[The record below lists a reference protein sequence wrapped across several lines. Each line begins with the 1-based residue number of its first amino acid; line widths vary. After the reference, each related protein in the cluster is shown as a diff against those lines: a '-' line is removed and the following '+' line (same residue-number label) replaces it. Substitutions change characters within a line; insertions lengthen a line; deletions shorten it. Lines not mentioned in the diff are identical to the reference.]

1 MLIYGFQEGRMRHIK
16 INKTIW
22 SIFIIFTVFCSHAIE
37 IVNPESP
44 KDPDAD
50 KNNITKKQ
58 YNIDFKKQDG
68 LFYRGFTEGMTGF
81 YLDQL
86 TWEGNSEG
94 NQAKLIDFVK
104 SINIKG
110 YKMSKRTAEN
120 LSVVYYVP
128 YIFDIELKNGTMI
141 KNAKGRI
148 PQIDS
153 FYVYDETGKE
163 KCFTYFLRYWLE
175 DKRIFSDNNSNDY
188 DETPPLPKELVTF
201 IEFNTQKK

>member
-1 MLIYGFQEGRMRHIK
+1 MRHIK

-22 SIFIIFTVFCSHAIE
+22 SLLILFTVFCSHAIE

-44 KDPDAD
+44 KDPGAD
-50 KNNITKKQ
+50 KTGITKKQ

-68 LFYRGFTEGMTGF
+68 LFYRGYTEGMTGF
-81 YLDQL
+81 YLDKL
-86 TWEGNSEG
+86 TWDGNSEG

-128 YIFDIELKNGTMI
+128 YIFDIELRNGTMI
-141 KNAKGRI
+141 KDAKGRI

-153 FYVYDETGKE
+153 FYVFDETGKE

-201 IEFNTQKK
+201 IEFTTQKK

>member
-1 MLIYGFQEGRMRHIK
+1 MYHIK
-16 INKTIW
+16 TNKKIW
-22 SIFIIFTVFCSHAIE
+22 SLLILFTVFCSHAIE

-44 KDPDAD
+44 KDPGAD
-50 KNNITKKQ
+50 KTGITKKQ

-68 LFYRGFTEGMTGF
+68 LFYRGYTEGMTGF
-81 YLDQL
+81 YLDKL
-86 TWEGNSEG
+86 TWDGNSEG

-128 YIFDIELKNGTMI
+128 YIFDIELRNGTMI
-141 KNAKGRI
+141 KDAKGRI

-153 FYVYDETGKE
+153 FYVFDETGKE

-175 DKRIFSDNNSNDY
+175 DKRVFSDNNSNDY

>member
-1 MLIYGFQEGRMRHIK
+1 MYHIK
-16 INKTIW
+16 INKKIW
-22 SIFIIFTVFCSHAIE
+22 SLLILFTVFCSHAIE

-44 KDPDAD
+44 KDPGAD
-50 KNNITKKQ
+50 KTGITKKQ

-68 LFYRGFTEGMTGF
+68 LFYRGYTEGMTGF
-81 YLDQL
+81 YLDKL
-86 TWEGNSEG
+86 TWDGNSEG

-128 YIFDIELKNGTMI
+128 YIFDIELRNGTMI
-141 KNAKGRI
+141 KDAKGRI

-153 FYVYDETGKE
+153 FYVFDETGKE

-175 DKRIFSDNNSNDY
+175 DKRVFSDNNSNDY

-201 IEFNTQKK
+201 IEFTAQKK

>member
-1 MLIYGFQEGRMRHIK
+1 MCHIR
-16 INKTIW
+16 INKKIW
-22 SIFIIFTVFCSHAIE
+22 AFLVFFTVVCTHAIE

-44 KDPDAD
+44 KDPGAE
-50 KNNITKKQ
+50 KTNITKKQ
-58 YNIDFKKQDG
+58 YNVDFKKQDG

-81 YLDQL
+81 YLDKL

-120 LSVVYYVP
+120 LSVVYYIP

-141 KNAKGRI
+141 KDAKGRI

-175 DKRIFSDNNSNDY
+175 DKRIFSDNNSADY

>member
-1 MLIYGFQEGRMRHIK
+1 MCHIR
-16 INKTIW
+16 INKKIW
-22 SIFIIFTVFCSHAIE
+22 AFLVFFTVVCTHAIE

-44 KDPDAD
+44 KDPGAE
-50 KNNITKKQ
+50 KTNITKKQ

-81 YLDQL
+81 YLDKL

-120 LSVVYYVP
+120 LSVVYYIP

-141 KNAKGRI
+141 KDAKGRI

-175 DKRIFSDNNSNDY
+175 DKRIFSDNNSADY

-201 IEFNTQKK
+201 IKFNTQKK

>member
-1 MLIYGFQEGRMRHIK
+1 MCHIR
-16 INKTIW
+16 INKKIW
-22 SIFIIFTVFCSHAIE
+22 AFLVFFTVVCTHAIE

-44 KDPDAD
+44 KDPGAE
-50 KNNITKKQ
+50 KTNITKKQ

-81 YLDQL
+81 YLDKL

-120 LSVVYYVP
+120 LSVVYYIP

-141 KNAKGRI
+141 KDAKGRI

-175 DKRIFSDNNSNDY
+175 DKRIFSDNNSADY

-201 IEFNTQKK
+201 IEFNTQEK

>member
-1 MLIYGFQEGRMRHIK
+1 MCHIR
-16 INKTIW
+16 INKKIW
-22 SIFIIFTVFCSHAIE
+22 AFLVFFTVVCTHAIE

-44 KDPDAD
+44 KDPGAE
-50 KNNITKKQ
+50 KTNITKKQ

-68 LFYRGFTEGMTGF
+68 HFYRGFTEGMTGF
-81 YLDQL
+81 YLDKL

-120 LSVVYYVP
+120 LSVVYYIP

-141 KNAKGRI
+141 KDAKGRI

-175 DKRIFSDNNSNDY
+175 DKRIFSDNNSADY

>member
-1 MLIYGFQEGRMRHIK
+1 MYHIK
-16 INKTIW
+16 TNKKIW
-22 SIFIIFTVFCSHAIE
+22 SLLILFTVFCSHAIE

-44 KDPDAD
+44 KDPGAD
-50 KNNITKKQ
+50 KTGITKKQ

-68 LFYRGFTEGMTGF
+68 LFYRGYTEGMTGF
-81 YLDQL
+81 YLDKL
-86 TWEGNSEG
+86 TWDGNSEG

-128 YIFDIELKNGTMI
+128 YIFDIELRNGTMI
-141 KNAKGRI
+141 KDAKGRI

-153 FYVYDETGKE
+153 FYVFDETGKE

-201 IEFNTQKK
+201 IEFTAQKK

>member
-1 MLIYGFQEGRMRHIK
+1 MYHIK
-16 INKTIW
+16 INKKIW
-22 SIFIIFTVFCSHAIE
+22 SLLILFTVFCSHAIE

-44 KDPDAD
+44 KDPGAD
-50 KNNITKKQ
+50 KTGITKKQ

-81 YLDQL
+81 YLDKL
-86 TWEGNSEG
+86 TWDGNSEG

-128 YIFDIELKNGTMI
+128 YIFDIELRNGTMI
-141 KNAKGRI
+141 KDAKGRI
-148 PQIDS
+148 PEIDS
-153 FYVYDETGKE
+153 FYVFDETGKE

-175 DKRIFSDNNSNDY
+175 DKRVFSDNNSNDY

-201 IEFNTQKK
+201 IEFTAQKK

>member
-1 MLIYGFQEGRMRHIK
+1 MCHIK
-16 INKTIW
+16 INKKIW
-22 SIFIIFTVFCSHAIE
+22 SFFILFTVVCTHAIE

-44 KDPDAD
+44 KDPEAG
-50 KNNITKKQ
+50 NTNITKKQ

-120 LSVVYYVP
+120 LSAVYYVP

-175 DKRIFSDNNSNDY
+175 DKRIFSDNNSDDY

>member
-1 MLIYGFQEGRMRHIK
+1 MCHIR
-16 INKTIW
+16 INKKIW
-22 SIFIIFTVFCSHAIE
+22 AFLVFFTVVCTHAIE

-44 KDPDAD
+44 KDPGAE
-50 KNNITKKQ
+50 KTNITKKQ

-81 YLDQL
+81 YLDKL

-120 LSVVYYVP
+120 LSVVYYVQH
-128 YIFDIELKNGTMI
+128 
-141 KNAKGRI
+141 NAILYLEFSKGSYL
-148 PQIDS
+148 QIHS
-153 FYVYDETGKE
+153 
-163 KCFTYFLRYWLE
+163 
-175 DKRIFSDNNSNDY
+175 
-188 DETPPLPKELVTF
+188 
-201 IEFNTQKK
+201 

>member
-1 MLIYGFQEGRMRHIK
+1 MCHIR
-16 INKTIW
+16 INKKIW
-22 SIFIIFTVFCSHAIE
+22 AFLVFFTVVCTHAIE
-37 IVNPESP
+37 IVNPELP
-44 KDPDAD
+44 KDPGAE
-50 KNNITKKQ
+50 KTNITKKQ

-81 YLDQL
+81 YLDKL

-120 LSVVYYVP
+120 LSVVYYIP

-141 KNAKGRI
+141 KDAKGRI

-175 DKRIFSDNNSNDY
+175 DKRIFSDNNSADY

>member
-1 MLIYGFQEGRMRHIK
+1 MYHIK
-16 INKTIW
+16 INKKIW
-22 SIFIIFTVFCSHAIE
+22 SLLILFTVFCSHAIE

-44 KDPDAD
+44 KDPGVD
-50 KNNITKKQ
+50 KTEITKKQ

-81 YLDQL
+81 YLDKL
-86 TWEGNSEG
+86 TWDGNSEG

-128 YIFDIELKNGTMI
+128 YIFDIELRNGTMI
-141 KNAKGRI
+141 KDAKGRI
-148 PQIDS
+148 PEIDS
-153 FYVYDETGKE
+153 FYVFDETGKE

-201 IEFNTQKK
+201 IEFTTQKK

>member
-1 MLIYGFQEGRMRHIK
+1 MYHIK
-16 INKTIW
+16 INKKIW
-22 SIFIIFTVFCSHAIE
+22 SLLILFTVFCSHAIE

-44 KDPDAD
+44 KDPSAD
-50 KNNITKKQ
+50 KAGITKKQ

-68 LFYRGFTEGMTGF
+68 LFYRGYTEGMTGF
-81 YLDQL
+81 YLDKL
-86 TWEGNSEG
+86 TWDGNSEG

-128 YIFDIELKNGTMI
+128 YIFDIELRNGTMI
-141 KNAKGRI
+141 KDAKGRI
-148 PQIDS
+148 PEIDS
-153 FYVYDETGKE
+153 FYVFDETGKE

-201 IEFNTQKK
+201 IEFTTQKK

>member
-1 MLIYGFQEGRMRHIK
+1 MCHIR
-16 INKTIW
+16 INKKIW
-22 SIFIIFTVFCSHAIE
+22 AFLVFFTVFCTHAIE

-44 KDPDAD
+44 KDPGAE
-50 KNNITKKQ
+50 KTNITKKQ

-81 YLDQL
+81 YLDKL

-120 LSVVYYVP
+120 LSVVYYIP

-141 KNAKGRI
+141 KDAKGRI

-175 DKRIFSDNNSNDY
+175 DKRIFSDNNSADY

>member
-1 MLIYGFQEGRMRHIK
+1 MYHIK
-16 INKTIW
+16 INKKIW
-22 SIFIIFTVFCSHAIE
+22 SLLILFTVFCSHAIE

-44 KDPDAD
+44 KDPGVD
-50 KNNITKKQ
+50 KTEITKKQ

-68 LFYRGFTEGMTGF
+68 LFYRGYTEGMTGF
-81 YLDQL
+81 YLDKL
-86 TWEGNSEG
+86 TWDGNSEG

-128 YIFDIELKNGTMI
+128 YIFDIELRNGTMI
-141 KNAKGRI
+141 KDAKGRI
-148 PQIDS
+148 PEIDS
-153 FYVYDETGKE
+153 FYVFDETGKE

-201 IEFNTQKK
+201 IEFTTQKK

>member
-1 MLIYGFQEGRMRHIK
+1 MCHIR
-16 INKTIW
+16 INKKIW
-22 SIFIIFTVFCSHAIE
+22 VFLVFFTVVCTHAIE

-44 KDPDAD
+44 KDPGAE
-50 KNNITKKQ
+50 KTNITKKQ

-81 YLDQL
+81 YLDKL

-120 LSVVYYVP
+120 LSVVYYIP

-141 KNAKGRI
+141 KDAKGRI

-175 DKRIFSDNNSNDY
+175 DKRIFSDNNSADY

>member
-1 MLIYGFQEGRMRHIK
+1 MCHIR
-16 INKTIW
+16 INKKIW
-22 SIFIIFTVFCSHAIE
+22 AFLVFFTVVCTHAIE

-44 KDPDAD
+44 KDPGAE
-50 KNNITKKQ
+50 KTNITKKQ

-81 YLDQL
+81 YLDKL

-120 LSVVYYVP
+120 LSVVYYIP

-141 KNAKGRI
+141 KDAKGRI

-163 KCFTYFLRYWLE
+163 KCCTYFLRYWLE
-175 DKRIFSDNNSNDY
+175 DKRIFSDNNSADY

>member
-1 MLIYGFQEGRMRHIK
+1 VLIYGFQEGRMRHIK

-22 SIFIIFTVFCSHAIE
+22 SIFIIFTVFCGHAIE

-50 KNNITKKQ
+50 KNNVTKKQ

-201 IEFNTQKK
+201 IEFTAQKK

>member
-1 MLIYGFQEGRMRHIK
+1 MCHIR
-16 INKTIW
+16 INKKIW
-22 SIFIIFTVFCSHAIE
+22 AFLVFFTVVCTHAIE

-44 KDPDAD
+44 KDPSAE
-50 KNNITKKQ
+50 KTNITKKQ

-81 YLDQL
+81 YLDKL

-120 LSVVYYVP
+120 LSVVYYIP

-141 KNAKGRI
+141 KDAKGRI

-175 DKRIFSDNNSNDY
+175 DKRIFSDNNSADY

>member
-1 MLIYGFQEGRMRHIK
+1 MYHIK
-16 INKTIW
+16 INKKIW
-22 SIFIIFTVFCSHAIE
+22 SLLILFTVFCSHAIE

-44 KDPDAD
+44 KNPGVD
-50 KNNITKKQ
+50 KTEITKKQ

-68 LFYRGFTEGMTGF
+68 LFYRGYTEGMTGF
-81 YLDQL
+81 YLDKL
-86 TWEGNSEG
+86 TWDGNSEG

-128 YIFDIELKNGTMI
+128 YIFDIELRNGTMI
-141 KNAKGRI
+141 KDAKGRI
-148 PQIDS
+148 PEIDS
-153 FYVYDETGKE
+153 FYVFDETGKE

-201 IEFNTQKK
+201 IEFTTQKK

>member
-1 MLIYGFQEGRMRHIK
+1 MYHIK
-16 INKTIW
+16 TNKKIW
-22 SIFIIFTVFCSHAIE
+22 SLLILFTVFCSHAIE

-44 KDPDAD
+44 KDPGAD
-50 KNNITKKQ
+50 KTGITKKQ

-68 LFYRGFTEGMTGF
+68 LFYRGYTEGMTGF
-81 YLDQL
+81 YLDKL
-86 TWEGNSEG
+86 TWDGNSEG

-128 YIFDIELKNGTMI
+128 YIFDIELRNGTMI
-141 KNAKGRI
+141 KDAKGRI

-153 FYVYDETGKE
+153 FYVFDETGKE

-175 DKRIFSDNNSNDY
+175 DKRVFSDNNSNDY

-201 IEFNTQKK
+201 IEFTAQKK

>member
-1 MLIYGFQEGRMRHIK
+1 MYHIK
-16 INKTIW
+16 TNKKIW
-22 SIFIIFTVFCSHAIE
+22 SLLILFTVFCSHAIE

-44 KDPDAD
+44 KDPGAD
-50 KNNITKKQ
+50 KTGITKKQ

-128 YIFDIELKNGTMI
+128 YIFDIELRNGTMI
-141 KNAKGRI
+141 KDAKGRI

-153 FYVYDETGKE
+153 FYVFDETGKE

-201 IEFNTQKK
+201 IEFTAQKK

>member
-1 MLIYGFQEGRMRHIK
+1 MRHIK
-16 INKTIW
+16 TNKKIW
-22 SIFIIFTVFCSHAIE
+22 SLLILFTVFCSHAIE

-44 KDPDAD
+44 KDPGAD
-50 KNNITKKQ
+50 KTGITKKQ

-68 LFYRGFTEGMTGF
+68 LFYRGYTEGMTGF
-81 YLDQL
+81 YLDKL
-86 TWEGNSEG
+86 TWDGNSEG

-128 YIFDIELKNGTMI
+128 YIFDIELRNGTMI
-141 KNAKGRI
+141 KDAKGRI

-153 FYVYDETGKE
+153 FYVFDETGKE

>member
-1 MLIYGFQEGRMRHIK
+1 MCHIR
-16 INKTIW
+16 INKKIW
-22 SIFIIFTVFCSHAIE
+22 AFLVFFTVVCTHAIE

-44 KDPDAD
+44 KDPGAE
-50 KNNITKKQ
+50 KTNITKKQ

-81 YLDQL
+81 YLDKL

-120 LSVVYYVP
+120 LSVVYYIP

-141 KNAKGRI
+141 KDAKGRI
-148 PQIDS
+148 PQSDS

-175 DKRIFSDNNSNDY
+175 DKRIFSDNNSADY

>member
-1 MLIYGFQEGRMRHIK
+1 MYHIK
-16 INKTIW
+16 INKKIW
-22 SIFIIFTVFCSHAIE
+22 SLLILFTVFCSHAIE

-44 KDPDAD
+44 KDPGAD
-50 KNNITKKQ
+50 KTGITKKQ

-68 LFYRGFTEGMTGF
+68 LFYRGYTEGMTGF
-81 YLDQL
+81 YLDKL
-86 TWEGNSEG
+86 TWDGNSEG

-128 YIFDIELKNGTMI
+128 YIFDIELRNGTMI
-141 KNAKGRI
+141 KDAKGRI
-148 PQIDS
+148 PEIDS
-153 FYVYDETGKE
+153 FYVFDETGKE

-175 DKRIFSDNNSNDY
+175 DKRVFSDNNSNDY

-201 IEFNTQKK
+201 IEFTAQKK

>member
-1 MLIYGFQEGRMRHIK
+1 MCHIR
-16 INKTIW
+16 INKKIW
-22 SIFIIFTVFCSHAIE
+22 AFLVFFTVVCTHAIE

-44 KDPDAD
+44 KDPGAE
-50 KNNITKKQ
+50 KTNITKKQ

-81 YLDQL
+81 YLDKL

-120 LSVVYYVP
+120 LSVVYYIP

-141 KNAKGRI
+141 KDAKGRI

-175 DKRIFSDNNSNDY
+175 DKRIFSDNNSADY

>member
-1 MLIYGFQEGRMRHIK
+1 MCHIR
-16 INKTIW
+16 INKKIW
-22 SIFIIFTVFCSHAIE
+22 AFLVFFTVVCTHAIE

-44 KDPDAD
+44 KDPGAE
-50 KNNITKKQ
+50 KTNITKKQ

-81 YLDQL
+81 YLDKL

-120 LSVVYYVP
+120 LSVVYYIP

-141 KNAKGRI
+141 KDAKGRI

-153 FYVYDETGKE
+153 FYVYDDTGKE

-175 DKRIFSDNNSNDY
+175 DKRIFSDNNSADY

>member
-1 MLIYGFQEGRMRHIK
+1 MRHIK
-16 INKTIW
+16 INKKIW
-22 SIFIIFTVFCSHAIE
+22 SLLILFTVFCSHAIE

-44 KDPDAD
+44 KDPGAD
-50 KNNITKKQ
+50 KTGITKKQ

-68 LFYRGFTEGMTGF
+68 LFYRGYTEGMTGF
-81 YLDQL
+81 YLDKL
-86 TWEGNSEG
+86 TWDGNSEG

-128 YIFDIELKNGTMI
+128 YIFDIELRNGTMI
-141 KNAKGRI
+141 KDAKGRI

-153 FYVYDETGKE
+153 FYVFDETGKE

-175 DKRIFSDNNSNDY
+175 DKRVFSDNNSNDY

-201 IEFNTQKK
+201 IEFTAQKK